1 MKNLGQPGL
10 LGGVDGG
17 GGGDD
22 DNSDVTVMVM
32 MVMQMVG
39 LMGTVVMM

>member
-10 LGGVDGG
+10 SGGVDGG